1 MKKRKDKKGVEAKGD
16 YTRQLYKTL
25 FQKPMSRR
33 MAVTE
38 LGKPDQT
45 YTITNQVNEWLK
57 NGRAQIIK
65 IAKCE
70 RSGRFVEFITTNPEL
85 FVFPKTNQFD
95 LFE

>member
-1 MKKRKDKKGVEAKGD
+1 MEINKAINGKDLKGNF
-16 YTRQLYKTL
+16 TRNLYKL
-25 FQKPMSRR
+25 FFTKPMSRR

-45 YTITNQVNEWLK
+45 YTITNQVNEWIT
-57 NGRAQIIK
+57 NGRAQIVK
-65 IAKCE
+65 ISKCE

-85 FVFPKTNQFD
+85 FVLPETNQLD